1 MTTYYIAAATIL
13 FMTAICFV
21 AAWIHGY
28 RARRDHT
35 SADYEDRYGLEGMR
49 LRASREA
56 NLNMRENFLRGG
68 WGLVVVAG
76 AYMIY
81 FAIWGPF
88 R

>member
-1 MTTYYIAAATIL
+1 MTTYDIVAATIL
-13 FMTAICFV
+13 FMIATCFV

-35 SADYEDRYGLEGMR
+35 AADYEDRYSLEGMR

-56 NLNMRENFLRGG
+56 NLNMRENLLRGG
-68 WGLVVVAG
+68 WGLAVVAG

-81 FAIWGPF
+81 LAIWGPL

>member
-1 MTTYYIAAATIL
+1 MTTYDIAAATIL
-13 FMTAICFV
+13 FMAATCFF

-28 RARRDHT
+28 RAKRDRT
-35 SADYEDRYGLEGMR
+35 ATDYEDRHSLEGMR

-68 WGLVVVAG
+68 WGLGIVAG

-81 FAIWGPF
+81 LTI
-88 R
+88 

>member
-21 AAWIHGY
+21 AGWIYGY

-35 SADYEDRYGLEGMR
+35 ASDYEDRYSLEGMR

-68 WGLVVVAG
+68 WGLAVVAG

-81 FAIWGPF
+81 LAIWGPL

>member
-1 MTTYYIAAATIL
+1 MTTYDIAAATIF

-28 RARRDHT
+28 RARRDHN
-35 SADYEDRYGLEGMR
+35 APAYKDRYSLEGMR
-49 LRASREA
+49 VRTSRET

-68 WGLVVVAG
+68 WGFAVVAG
-76 AYMIY
+76 FCMI
-81 FAIWGPF
+81 FFTIWGPL

>member
-21 AAWIHGY
+21 VAWIHGY

-35 SADYEDRYGLEGMR
+35 AADYEDRYGLEGMR

>member
-21 AAWIHGY
+21 AAWIYGY

-35 SADYEDRYGLEGMR
+35 APDYEDRYGLEGMR

-68 WGLVVVAG
+68 WGLVIVAG
-76 AYMIY
+76 VYMIY
-81 FAIWGPF
+81 LAIWGPF